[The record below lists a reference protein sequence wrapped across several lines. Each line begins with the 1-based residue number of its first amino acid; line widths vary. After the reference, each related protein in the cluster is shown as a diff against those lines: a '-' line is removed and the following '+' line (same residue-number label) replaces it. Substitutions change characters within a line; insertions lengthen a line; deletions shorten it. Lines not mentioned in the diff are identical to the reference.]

1 MKLAAVCISLLAS
14 FVLSAATAG
23 AQSTTDTGSASAPSP
38 ADRATARAL
47 GMEGQDALARKDYV
61 TAEDQFRR
69 ADELYPAPTLLL
81 GYARAET
88 ALGKLVNA
96 SEAYNRIVREG
107 VDPQSPQAFR
117 DAFEAAKAEID
128 AVRSRIASV
137 TITVTGPDAPAV
149 TLDGQ
154 PFPSAALG
162 VKRPIDPG
170 DHVVQAAADGW
181 QPAQTKF
188 TVGEAGAA
196 VASLALNRVAVSVAP
211 PLAAQVAPT
220 PSVSVPQQPA
230 RDEIGQVDSTTR
242 APGRGAR
249 TLGWIAIAAGG
260 AGLATGTVA
269 GLLALDQHS
278 TLSKECSRGVCA
290 PTYSNDVSR
299 YDTLGA
305 VATVGFIAGAVLAA
319 TGVVLVL
326 TVPRENG
333 PAVGRRLGPFV
344 AFSTCGAFGAF

>member
-14 FVLSAATAG
+14 FVLSTATAG
-23 AQSTTDTGSASAPSP
+23 AQSATDTGSASAPSP

-47 GMEGQDALARKDYV
+47 GMEGENALAKKDYV
-61 TAEDQFRR
+61 TAEDRFRR
-69 ADELYPAPTLLL
+69 ADELYHAPTLLL

-117 DAFEAAKAEID
+117 DAFQAAKAEID

-137 TITVTGPDAPAV
+137 IITVTGPDAPAV

-154 PFPSAALG
+154 PFPPAALG

-170 DHVVQAAADGW
+170 DHAVAAAADGW
-181 QPAQTKF
+181 KPAQTTF

-196 VASLALNRVAVSVAP
+196 VASLALERVAVA
-211 PLAAQVAPT
+211 PLAAQVAPP
-220 PSVSVPQQPA
+220 PSVSVPQQPP
-230 RDEIGQVDSTTR
+230 RDEVGPADSTR

-249 TLGWIAIAAGG
+249 TLGWIALAAGG
-260 AGLATGTVA
+260 AGLATGAVA

-278 TLSKECSRGVCA
+278 TLSKECSPLGVCA
-290 PTYSNDVSR
+290 HTHSDDVSK

-319 TGVVLVL
+319 TGGVLVL
-326 TVPRENG
+326 TVPRNNR
-333 PAVGRRLGPFV
+333 PAMGRRLGPFV